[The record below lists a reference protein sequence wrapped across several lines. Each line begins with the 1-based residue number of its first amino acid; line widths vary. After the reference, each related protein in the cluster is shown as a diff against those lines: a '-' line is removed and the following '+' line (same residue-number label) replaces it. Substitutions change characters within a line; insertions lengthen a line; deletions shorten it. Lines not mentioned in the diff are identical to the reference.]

1 MYCLD
6 DADDDDT
13 FDAQF
18 LQSFLFIRVKLHL
31 RDEEQ
36 TDRRTKRHVSL
47 FVRLSVVSVR
57 GVHHNGERSAMLHRN
72 LRGK

>member
-31 RDEEQ
+31 RDE
-36 TDRRTKRHVSL
+36 RTNGQKDTETRL
-47 FVRLSVVSVR
+47 FVRPSVR
-57 GVHHNGERSAMLHRN
+57 CVCQGRPS
-72 LRGK
+72 